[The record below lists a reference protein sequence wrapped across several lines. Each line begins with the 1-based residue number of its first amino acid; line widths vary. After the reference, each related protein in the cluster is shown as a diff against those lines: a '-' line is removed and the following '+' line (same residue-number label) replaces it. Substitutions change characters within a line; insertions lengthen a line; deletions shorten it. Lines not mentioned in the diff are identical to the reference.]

1 MSATGSDETPAWPRP
16 GAGPWREFVA
26 QGALADLQALDVI
39 ARAIR
44 WLVTGT
50 EADGLRG
57 KVVMAQQEVRARQ
70 LLERWPAPV
79 SQDRPWET

>member
-1 MSATGSDETPAWPRP
+1 MTRS
-16 GAGPWREFVA
+16 
-26 QGALADLQALDVI
+26 DVI

>member
-1 MSATGSDETPAWPRP
+1 MAAGRAAQYSRHFTPGTP
-16 GAGPWREFVA
+16 
-26 QGALADLQALDVI
+26 DVI

-44 WLVTGT
+44 WLVTDT

-70 LLERWPAPV
+70 LLERWPPPV